1 VDLPAEPP
9 VDLPAEPPVE
19 PPVESPST
27 TPPSSVSI
35 TNQYT
40 GSWYDPSHNG
50 EGYAIEILANGE
62 AHVTWYTYDKNGQ
75 QAWIVGV
82 GTVNGNTINVTETM
96 TTRGAVFGEAF
107 NPDDVVRDA
116 WGSILFTFRDCNHA
130 KVNYAG
136 PAAFGTGTLNLE
148 RLTSI
153 SGLDC
158 TQPSVEDPSITLG
171 KITGTWYDPD
181 HNGEGYVIEIL
192 NNNQAVVF
200 WYTYDENGNQ
210 TWITGDG
217 QVQGN
222 SIVINNT
229 IFTEGGI
236 FGTEFDPASV
246 QRKNWGQI
254 TFDFSSCNTGVVNY
268 ESTAGFG
275 SGQLN
280 LVRLTNIDEHVC
292 ETLP

>member
-1 VDLPAEPP
+1 
-9 VDLPAEPPVE
+9 
-19 PPVESPST
+19 
-27 TPPSSVSI
+27 
-35 TNQYT
+35 
-40 GSWYDPSHNG
+40 
-50 EGYAIEILANGE
+50 
-62 AHVTWYTYDKNGQ
+62 
-75 QAWIVGV
+75 
-82 GTVNGNTINVTETM
+82 VNGNTINVAETI
-96 TTRGAVFGEAF
+96 TPRGAVFGETF
-107 NPDDVVRDA
+107 NPVDVVREA
-116 WGSILFTFRDCNHA
+116 WGSILFTFNDCNHA
-130 KVNYAG
+130 TVNYVG
-136 PAAFGTGTLNLE
+136 PAAFGSGTLNLE

-158 TQPSVEDPSITLG
+158 TQPRAEASSTTLG
-171 KITGTWYDPD
+171 KITGTWYDPT

-192 NNNQAVVF
+192 NNEQAVVF

-210 TWITGDG
+210 TWIIGDG

-236 FGTEFDPASV
+236 FGSEFDPDSV
-246 QRKNWGQI
+246 QRKDWGQI

-280 LVRLTNIDEHVC
+280 LVRLTSIDEYVC
-292 ETLP
+292 DILP